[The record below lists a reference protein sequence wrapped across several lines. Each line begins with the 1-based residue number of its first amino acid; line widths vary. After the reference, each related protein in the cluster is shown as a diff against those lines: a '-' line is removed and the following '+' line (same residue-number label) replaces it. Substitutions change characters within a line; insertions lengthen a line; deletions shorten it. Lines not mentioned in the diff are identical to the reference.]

1 MRDIETTDPSKD
13 ACEAID
19 SYLQRLQNLE
29 YELNSQANGMSI
41 KAKGSIESVF
51 FFFSLFIMYN
61 F

>member
-41 KAKGSIESVF
+41 KAKGV
-51 FFFSLFIMYN
+51 N
-61 F
+61 